1 MFCQSQYCHQT
12 PVQQR
17 EPFVKDLL
25 KDHQSINNFLKNF
38 LSETFQFAFKVTM
51 FGLPFQNHYLSI
63 AIQYTSLPMH
73 LLIQWPEK
81 DKIMI

>member
-25 KDHQSINNFLKNF
+25 KDHQSINNFLKN
-38 LSETFQFAFKVTM
+38 FKVTM